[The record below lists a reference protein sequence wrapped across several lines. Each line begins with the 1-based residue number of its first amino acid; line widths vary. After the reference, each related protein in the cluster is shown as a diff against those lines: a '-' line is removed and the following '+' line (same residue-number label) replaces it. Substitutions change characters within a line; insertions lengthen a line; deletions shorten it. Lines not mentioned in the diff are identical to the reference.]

1 MNTFYGLNSSL
12 IWVKISGDG
21 YSADDFVLVLDEI
34 NFRKLMNQ
42 GNELLGNGS
51 SMGRWLNMWTPVDI
65 FALCFLFNLSP
76 DVDARLSV
84 KEANQNNILIESVVL
99 RKD

>member
-1 MNTFYGLNSSL
+1 
-12 IWVKISGDG
+12 
-21 YSADDFVLVLDEI
+21 
-34 NFRKLMNQ
+34 
-42 GNELLGNGS
+42 
-51 SMGRWLNMWTPVDI
+51 MWTPVDI

-84 KEANQNNILIESVVL
+84 KEINQNNILIESVGL

>member
-1 MNTFYGLNSSL
+1 
-12 IWVKISGDG
+12 
-21 YSADDFVLVLDEI
+21 
-34 NFRKLMNQ
+34 
-42 GNELLGNGS
+42 
-51 SMGRWLNMWTPVDI
+51 MWTPVDI

>member
-1 MNTFYGLNSSL
+1 
-12 IWVKISGDG
+12 
-21 YSADDFVLVLDEI
+21 
-34 NFRKLMNQ
+34 
-42 GNELLGNGS
+42 
-51 SMGRWLNMWTPVDI
+51 MWTPVDI

-84 KEANQNNILIESVVL
+84 REANQNNILIESVVL

>member
-1 MNTFYGLNSSL
+1 
-12 IWVKISGDG
+12 
-21 YSADDFVLVLDEI
+21 
-34 NFRKLMNQ
+34 
-42 GNELLGNGS
+42 
-51 SMGRWLNMWTPVDI
+51 MWTPVDI

-84 KEANQNNILIESVVL
+84 RETTRNNENNILIESVVL

>member
-42 GNELLGNGS
+42 GNELLSQG
-51 SMGRWLNMWTPVDI
+51 
-65 FALCFLFNLSP
+65 
-76 DVDARLSV
+76 
-84 KEANQNNILIESVVL
+84 
-99 RKD
+99 

>member
-1 MNTFYGLNSSL
+1 
-12 IWVKISGDG
+12 
-21 YSADDFVLVLDEI
+21 
-34 NFRKLMNQ
+34 
-42 GNELLGNGS
+42 
-51 SMGRWLNMWTPVDI
+51 MWTPVDI

-84 KEANQNNILIESVVL
+84 KETNQNNILIESVVL

>member
-1 MNTFYGLNSSL
+1 
-12 IWVKISGDG
+12 
-21 YSADDFVLVLDEI
+21 
-34 NFRKLMNQ
+34 
-42 GNELLGNGS
+42 
-51 SMGRWLNMWTPVDI
+51 MWTPVDI

-84 KEANQNNILIESVVL
+84 RETNRNNENNILIESVVL

>member
-1 MNTFYGLNSSL
+1 
-12 IWVKISGDG
+12 
-21 YSADDFVLVLDEI
+21 
-34 NFRKLMNQ
+34 
-42 GNELLGNGS
+42 
-51 SMGRWLNMWTPVDI
+51 MWTPVDI

-84 KEANQNNILIESVVL
+84 RETNVNNENNILIESVVL

>member
-1 MNTFYGLNSSL
+1 
-12 IWVKISGDG
+12 
-21 YSADDFVLVLDEI
+21 
-34 NFRKLMNQ
+34 
-42 GNELLGNGS
+42 
-51 SMGRWLNMWTPVDI
+51 MWTPVDI

-84 KEANQNNILIESVVL
+84 KEAYQNNILIESVVL